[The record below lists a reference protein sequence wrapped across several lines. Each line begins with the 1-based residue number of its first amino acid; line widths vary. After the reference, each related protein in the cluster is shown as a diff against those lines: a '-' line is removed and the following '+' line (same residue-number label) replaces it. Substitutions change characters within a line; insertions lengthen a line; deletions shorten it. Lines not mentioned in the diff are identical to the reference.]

1 MILNELFK
9 PKKTITLFEGGNLEL
24 PNPND
29 PTAPYQ
35 ADEIDLKVH
44 NRSFMV
50 GLLDKLLNDI
60 NGAFYSKYKKPLWNP
75 NLLQSKQFLGGSS
88 LHFFNTDGISDKEF
102 AKHKP
107 KVGDIDTQCNKE
119 LEPEIRDFLTAY
131 DHKQIGDTTLL
142 GFSQGSEQLN
152 ALFQFQDPPI
162 KIQIDFEFG
171 RYNPETDMPDEWYR
185 FSHSSEWNDIQEGI
199 KGVFH
204 KYIYRALTSAHSS
217 IKHQVD
223 VKKTKTNIKPNV
235 RDNDL
240 SFAVASGQGGGLSQ
254 KYEPYIHTDPETGE
268 KQTHKDKVP
277 YKRLIPSAQRTYIQ
291 DLDKQFYYFFGTN
304 PEDNDKELQKSFLGT
319 LELIN
324 KYIPDPASK
333 QSVFTAFLELC
344 FEPGNAQMITK
355 NDPER
360 DQEIKFA
367 AIDNFVK
374 VCKLG
379 KLRNTAVE
387 MGKAYIDEFKE
398 VQAYKQEHPEE
409 KQPRAA
415 LKRAKAANQPVE
427 ENFADGK
434 NPGRK
439 EIDPD
444 VYEDLDNSIIA
455 RIARQIVPTIRAKST
470 PEGYVY
476 LSTQDGLS
484 LVIGCN
490 IAGGSIGINLGSQ
503 PMEDASSGPHK
514 GAVTKIISA
523 VYAAAVKHYGVPTEQ
538 GTLSIDHDAGHGVWQ
553 HIAQKLGLQY
563 DAHMVKENFADGR
576 HPEDKGDSKRHG
588 IPKHASLSQLD
599 KMTHAG
605 GRKGQLAHWQAN
617 MRRGR
622 AKHHESLSEAEVKAQ
637 LRKGMPHLKDL
648 KAADFLD
655 LLDEIH
661 DGNGNFKLE
670 NMPLN
675 VKVDGFGGRFGKNA
689 DGKPFM
695 GTSRTEP
702 RYAPGFLKYHQEK
715 GTQDP
720 EILGRAKLFDDL
732 FVEMMNAVKLVD
744 SKLGPDFLMDKQV
757 SCEVLFLPFATETE
771 EGKLKFVGIH
781 YDKLPQG
788 VQLAL
793 VPFHVVTASTGEP
806 VENSQEIVKEL
817 TGLGQ
822 QSSVMFIDNSL
833 TQNEALD
840 VTAIIPPLEN
850 IEELK
855 SIVSD
860 TMGKRDRASL
870 ELKKNVEAQLQPVK
884 LALEKAIAEDPNIIG
899 KDMLGKDY
907 EGIVLNTRLGPV
919 KITSAEQRAVIA
931 GKQAAKTSARTER
944 PRGESKTAV
953 VAIGSFIGHKGHEE
967 LFNYTINKAKELGGD
982 PYLFIGNAEGK
993 DDPIPPAVKVQ
1004 TWHKLYPE
1012 YANNISTVQQG
1023 GQLIQKI
1030 KHELINPLPGKP
1042 PRYDNIV
1049 IMVGEDRK
1057 DLNMPQALMKAV
1069 NKFQGYEHVKVSLG
1083 VTPRGTGISGTMLRN
1098 SLKNDPPEK
1107 ALAIWSNAF
1116 DVKKLGKDWIEHLM
1130 DITRKGMGIQQQTQQ
1145 QPAPVAERLFNALMA
1160 PKVNE
1165 STSLESTI
1173 KNIVTNGEPIA
1184 QLYEKLKAMAK
1195 RWVDNNGS
1203 LKGYHRNAAGQS
1215 AQWFNNFYWNKMQGD
1230 LYDLTKQASK
1240 YAPPLIAFL
1249 KDASEDRERSI
1260 NFREISA
1267 SLPSILQQ
1275 IGTRMGNKELASFG
1289 ANWNKRQQDY
1299 ENYLARIEAEVDTDD
1314 DDGYEE
1320 PKAPKDNTFG
1330 KQNVQADQIVNDILK
1345 NLPSK
1350 VAGDIRN
1357 AIARSPNKLQALQAE
1372 LQKRGVKAP
1381 MAESLIESA
1390 RMSAAVKLH
1399 RAWEREQA
1407 KSTASRKRGEEYMNQ
1422 IKQDVANKNQ
1432 RPPTPKEVED
1442 ESIMGFLATPKPV
1455 AKKSTTSS
1463 ADMRKYFEKDKPA
1476 KPEKTERGDG
1486 GEKIQRVYT
1495 RSDESVLNELDMF
1508 APRTVY
1514 FKMGDGNYIK
1524 ADYRGSETMFGGGH
1538 KENDQVNFTSMSWV
1552 SPNTARSLG
1561 LDKTLAKGSDPNDTR
1576 SQNAH
1581 SIVSPQY
1588 VGQAGPW
1595 GQRSLDVVDFINS
1608 KEDTVPSEL
1617 KTQVA
1622 QWVEKNRPKAQ
1633 PPKQGVAEGSEE
1645 KHDFI
1650 PVKLLK
1656 RNVPYWLTYDF
1667 YGHGGKLVK
1676 LSGPHPTNNNFIVVK
1691 DQDGNKYSVSKKAV
1705 LFASDPN
1712 QNKGREQGVAED
1724 DTHQIKGNELIEYL
1738 MKRFEM
1744 TREQAIELLKKKGL
1758 AEGGAKYK
1766 VRSIGQ
1772 DKKGEY
1778 YISPSTGEKVYKKAK
1793 VGDHEVPGSKEIKPK
1808 VEAMMPASNFA
1819 GSKKN
1824 KLGTA
1829 GQLKATA
1836 KHAKQGDLVGGAAE
1850 SVHSP
1855 AQRAAIAIA
1864 KQKEVD
1870 EDQRLDPHCW
1880 KGYRK
1885 QGTKMKGGTRVNNCV
1900 KVSEDVE
1907 NKMSDL
1913 IRLLENK

>member
-29 PTAPYQ
+29 PTTPYQ

-60 NGAFYSKYKKPLWNP
+60 NGAFYSRYKKPLWNP

-171 RYNPETDMPDEWYR
+171 RYDTETDMPDEWYR
-185 FSHSSEWNDIQEGI
+185 FSHSSEWNDIQAGI

-204 KYIYRALTSAHSS
+204 KWIYRALTSAHSS

-268 KQTHKDKVP
+268 KQTHKDDVP
-277 YKRLIPSAQRTYIQ
+277 YKRLIPSAERTYIQ
-291 DLDKQFYYFFGTN
+291 QLDKQFYYFFGAN
-304 PEDNDKELQKSFLGT
+304 PEGNDKELQKSFLGT

-333 QSVFTAFLELC
+333 ESVFMAFLDLC
-344 FEPGNAQMITK
+344 FEPGAGQMITK

-374 VCKLG
+374 ICKLG
-379 KLRNTAVE
+379 KLRNTAVT
-387 MGKAYIDEFKE
+387 MGKAYMDEFNE
-398 VQAYKQEHPEE
+398 VQAYKKEHPEE

-415 LKRAKAANQPVE
+415 LKRLKAA
-427 ENFADGK
+427 
-434 NPGRK
+434 
-439 EIDPD
+439 
-444 VYEDLDNSIIA
+444 
-455 RIARQIVPTIRAKST
+455 
-470 PEGYVY
+470 
-476 LSTQDGLS
+476 
-484 LVIGCN
+484 
-490 IAGGSIGINLGSQ
+490 SQ
-503 PMEDASSGPHK
+503 P
-514 GAVTKIISA
+514 TN
-523 VYAAAVKHYGVPTEQ
+523 
-538 GTLSIDHDAGHGVWQ
+538 
-553 HIAQKLGLQY
+553 
-563 DAHMVKENFADGR
+563 ENFADGR
-576 HPEDKGDSKRHG
+576 NPQDKGDAKRHG
-588 IPKHASLSQLD
+588 VPTKASVSTLRKVAKQ
-599 KMTHAG
+599 G
-605 GRKGQLAHWQAN
+605 GRKGQLAHWMAN
-617 MRRGR
+617 MKAGK
-622 AKHHESLSEAEVKAQ
+622 AKHESLNEAEVKAQ

-744 SKLGPDFLMDKQV
+744 SKLGPDFLVDKQV

-793 VPFHVVTASTGEP
+793 VPFQVVTASTGEP
-806 VENSQEIVKEL
+806 AENSQEIVKEL
-817 TGLGQ
+817 TSLGQ
-822 QSSVMFIDNSL
+822 QGSVMFIDNSL

-870 ELKKNVEAQLQPVK
+870 ELKKNVEVQLQPIK
-884 LALEKAIAEDPNIIG
+884 LALEKAIAEDPNIVG

-931 GKQAAKTSARTER
+931 SKQAAQASARTER
-944 PRGESKTAV
+944 PRGEAKTAV

-1012 YANNISTVQQG
+1012 YAKNISTVQQG

-1098 SLKNDPPEK
+1098 SLKNDSPEK
-1107 ALAIWSNAF
+1107 ALAVWSNAF
-1116 DVKKLGKDWIEHLM
+1116 DVKKLGEDWINHLM

-1145 QPAPVAERLFNALMA
+1145 QPAPVAERLFNALIS
-1160 PKVNE
+1160 PKIDE
-1165 STSLESTI
+1165 ST
-1173 KNIVTNGEPIA
+1173 
-1184 QLYEKLKAMAK
+1184 
-1195 RWVDNNGS
+1195 
-1203 LKGYHRNAAGQS
+1203 
-1215 AQWFNNFYWNKMQGD
+1215 
-1230 LYDLTKQASK
+1230 
-1240 YAPPLIAFL
+1240 
-1249 KDASEDRERSI
+1249 
-1260 NFREISA
+1260 
-1267 SLPSILQQ
+1267 
-1275 IGTRMGNKELASFG
+1275 
-1289 ANWNKRQQDY
+1289 
-1299 ENYLARIEAEVDTDD
+1299 
-1314 DDGYEE
+1314 
-1320 PKAPKDNTFG
+1320 
-1330 KQNVQADQIVNDILK
+1330 
-1345 NLPSK
+1345 
-1350 VAGDIRN
+1350 
-1357 AIARSPNKLQALQAE
+1357 
-1372 LQKRGVKAP
+1372 
-1381 MAESLIESA
+1381 
-1390 RMSAAVKLH
+1390 RMSAAVKLQ
-1399 RAWEREQA
+1399 RAWEREQT

-1422 IKQDVANKNQ
+1422 IKQDVADKNKK
-1432 RPPTPKEVED
+1432 PDASKEVED

-1455 AKKSTTSS
+1455 EKKSTTSS
-1463 ADMRKYFEKDKPA
+1463 ADMRKYFEKEKSN
-1476 KPEKTERGDG
+1476 KPEKIERGDG
-1486 GEKIQRVYT
+1486 GEKVQRVYT
-1495 RSDESVLNELDMF
+1495 RSDEEQQTPQAQQAAKALQAGILKQKQQYPNLDSAF
-1508 APRTVY
+1508 AAGVIKEILPDGTVVVA
-1514 FKMGDGNYIK
+1514 GDNSTGKIK
-1524 ADYRGSETMFGGGH
+1524 QLMALGGGAQF
-1538 KENDQVNFTSMSWV
+1538 KVVNDHEIAIAQQKPV
-1552 SPNTARSLG
+1552 SQT
-1561 LDKTLAKGSDPNDTR
+1561 
-1576 SQNAH
+1576 
-1581 SIVSPQY
+1581 
-1588 VGQAGPW
+1588 
-1595 GQRSLDVVDFINS
+1595 
-1608 KEDTVPSEL
+1608 
-1617 KTQVA
+1617 
-1622 QWVEKNRPKAQ
+1622 
-1633 PPKQGVAEGSEE
+1633 VAE
-1645 KHDFI
+1645 K
-1650 PVKLLK
+1650 
-1656 RNVPYWLTYDF
+1656 
-1667 YGHGGKLVK
+1667 
-1676 LSGPHPTNNNFIVVK
+1676 
-1691 DQDGNKYSVSKKAV
+1691 
-1705 LFASDPN
+1705 
-1712 QNKGREQGVAED
+1712 
-1724 DTHQIKGNELIEYL
+1724 
-1738 MKRFEM
+1738 
-1744 TREQAIELLKKKGL
+1744 
-1758 AEGGAKYK
+1758 
-1766 VRSIGQ
+1766 
-1772 DKKGEY
+1772 
-1778 YISPSTGEKVYKKAK
+1778 
-1793 VGDHEVPGSKEIKPK
+1793 
-1808 VEAMMPASNFA
+1808 MMPASNFA

-1829 GQLKATA
+1829 GQWRNKGPKANSPA
-1836 KHAKQGDLVGGAAE
+1836 KAGDLVGGAAE
-1850 SVHSP
+1850 SLVP
-1855 AQRAAIAIA
+1855 
-1864 KQKEVD
+1864 
-1870 EDQRLDPHCW
+1870 
-1880 KGYRK
+1880 
-1885 QGTKMKGGTRVNNCV
+1885 
-1900 KVSEDVE
+1900 VSEDVE
-1907 NKMSDL
+1907 NKMINL

>member
-1 MILNELFK
+1 MILNELFR
-9 PKKTITLFEGGNLEL
+9 PKKTIVILEGGNLEL

-29 PTAPYQ
+29 PSTPYQ

-60 NGAFYSKYKKPLWNP
+60 NGAFYSKYKKSLWNP

-88 LHFFNTDGISDKEF
+88 LHFFNTNGISDKEF

-171 RYNPETDMPDEWYR
+171 RYDTETDMPDEWYR

-268 KQTHKDKVP
+268 KMTHKDDVP
-277 YKRLIPSAQRTYIQ
+277 YKRLIPSAERTYIQ
-291 DLDKQFYYFFGTN
+291 NLDKQFYYFFGVN
-304 PEDNDKELQKSFLGT
+304 PEGNDKELQRSFLGT

-333 QSVFTAFLELC
+333 ESVFNAFLELC

-398 VQAYKQEHPEE
+398 VQAYKKEHPEE

-415 LKRAKAANQPVE
+415 LKRLKAASQPV
-427 ENFADGK
+427 N
-434 NPGRK
+434 
-439 EIDPD
+439 
-444 VYEDLDNSIIA
+444 
-455 RIARQIVPTIRAKST
+455 
-470 PEGYVY
+470 
-476 LSTQDGLS
+476 
-484 LVIGCN
+484 
-490 IAGGSIGINLGSQ
+490 
-503 PMEDASSGPHK
+503 
-514 GAVTKIISA
+514 
-523 VYAAAVKHYGVPTEQ
+523 
-538 GTLSIDHDAGHGVWQ
+538 
-553 HIAQKLGLQY
+553 
-563 DAHMVKENFADGR
+563 ENFADGR
-576 HPEDKGDSKRHG
+576 HPEDKGDAKRHG
-588 IPKHASLSQLD
+588 INTKASVSSLRKTAKQ
-599 KMTHAG
+599 G
-605 GRKGQLAHWQAN
+605 GRKGQLAHWLAN
-617 MRRGR
+617 MKAGR

-675 VKVDGFGGRFGKNA
+675 VKIDGFGGRFGKNA

-744 SKLGPDFLMDKQV
+744 SKLGPDFLVDKQV
-757 SCEVLFLPFATETE
+757 SCEVLFLPFATETP

-806 VENSQEIVKEL
+806 VENSQEVVKEL

-822 QSSVMFIDNSL
+822 QGSVMFVDNSL

-840 VTAIIPPLEN
+840 VTAIVPPLEN

-870 ELKKNVEAQLQPVK
+870 ELRKNVEAQLQPVK

-931 GKQAAKTSARTER
+931 GKQAAQSSARTER
-944 PRGESKTAV
+944 PRGEAKTAV

-1042 PRYDNIV
+1042 PRYDNII

-1107 ALAIWSNAF
+1107 ALATWSNAF
-1116 DVKKLGKDWIEHLM
+1116 DVKKLGVDWIKHLM
-1130 DITRKGMGIQQQTQQ
+1130 DITRKGMGIQKQTQQ

-1160 PKVNE
+1160 PKIDE
-1165 STSLESTI
+1165 ST
-1173 KNIVTNGEPIA
+1173 
-1184 QLYEKLKAMAK
+1184 
-1195 RWVDNNGS
+1195 
-1203 LKGYHRNAAGQS
+1203 
-1215 AQWFNNFYWNKMQGD
+1215 
-1230 LYDLTKQASK
+1230 
-1240 YAPPLIAFL
+1240 
-1249 KDASEDRERSI
+1249 
-1260 NFREISA
+1260 
-1267 SLPSILQQ
+1267 
-1275 IGTRMGNKELASFG
+1275 
-1289 ANWNKRQQDY
+1289 
-1299 ENYLARIEAEVDTDD
+1299 
-1314 DDGYEE
+1314 
-1320 PKAPKDNTFG
+1320 
-1330 KQNVQADQIVNDILK
+1330 
-1345 NLPSK
+1345 
-1350 VAGDIRN
+1350 
-1357 AIARSPNKLQALQAE
+1357 
-1372 LQKRGVKAP
+1372 
-1381 MAESLIESA
+1381 
-1390 RMSAAVKLH
+1390 RMSAAVKLQ

-1407 KSTASRKRGEEYMNQ
+1407 KSTASRKRGEEYMNK
-1422 IKQDVANKNQ
+1422 IKQDVADKNKKPN
-1432 RPPTPKEVED
+1432 PPED

-1455 AKKSTTSS
+1455 EKKPMPSS
-1463 ADMRKYFEKDKPA
+1463 AEMRKYFEKEKPSN
-1476 KPEKTERGDG
+1476 PEKIERGQG
-1486 GEKIQRVYT
+1486 GNKVQKVYT
-1495 RSDESVLNELDMF
+1495 RSDEEQQTAQAQQAAKALQAGILKQKQQYPKLDSAF
-1508 APRTVY
+1508 AAGVIKEIQPDGTVVVA
-1514 FKMGDGNYIK
+1514 GDNSTSQIK
-1524 ADYRGSETMFGGGH
+1524 QLLALGGGAQF
-1538 KENDQVNFTSMSWV
+1538 KVVNDHEI
-1552 SPNTARSLG
+1552 A
-1561 LDKTLAKGSDPNDTR
+1561 
-1576 SQNAH
+1576 
-1581 SIVSPQY
+1581 I
-1588 VGQAGPW
+1588 
-1595 GQRSLDVVDFINS
+1595 S
-1608 KEDTVPSEL
+1608 KQEPVMQTV
-1617 KTQVA
+1617 
-1622 QWVEKNRPKAQ
+1622 
-1633 PPKQGVAEGSEE
+1633 
-1645 KHDFI
+1645 
-1650 PVKLLK
+1650 
-1656 RNVPYWLTYDF
+1656 
-1667 YGHGGKLVK
+1667 
-1676 LSGPHPTNNNFIVVK
+1676 
-1691 DQDGNKYSVSKKAV
+1691 
-1705 LFASDPN
+1705 
-1712 QNKGREQGVAED
+1712 
-1724 DTHQIKGNELIEYL
+1724 
-1738 MKRFEM
+1738 
-1744 TREQAIELLKKKGL
+1744 

-1772 DKKGEY
+1772 DKRGEY
-1778 YISPSTGEKVYKKAK
+1778 YISPSTGEKVYKKAR
-1793 VGDHEVPGSKEIKPK
+1793 VGDHEVPNTKEIKPK
-1808 VEAMMPASNFA
+1808 VETMMPASNFA

-1850 SVHSP
+1850 SVHIP

-1864 KQKEVD
+1864 KKKEREVE
-1870 EDQRLDPHCW
+1870 EDQRLDPSCW

-1900 KVSEDVE
+1900 KVSEDVQ

>member
-1 MILNELFK
+1 MILNELFR
-9 PKKTITLFEGGNLEL
+9 PKKSTPILEGGNLEL

-29 PTAPYQ
+29 QASPYQ

-60 NGAFYSKYKKPLWNP
+60 NIAFYNQHKKPLWNP
-75 NLLQSKQFLGGSS
+75 ELLQSKEFLGGSS
-88 LHFFNTDGISDKEF
+88 LHFFNTKGITDKEF
-102 AKHKP
+102 TKNKP
-107 KVGDIDTQCNKE
+107 KVGDIDTQCDKE
-119 LEPEIRDFLTAY
+119 LELEIEEFLTAN
-131 DHKQIGDTTLL
+131 DHRQIGDTTLL
-142 GFSQGSEQLN
+142 GFSRGSEQLN

-171 RYNPETDMPDEWYR
+171 QYDTETGKPDEWYR
-185 FSHSSEWNDIQEGI
+185 FSHSSEWNDVQAGI
-199 KGVFH
+199 KGVMH
-204 KYIYRALTSAHSS
+204 KWLYRALTSAHSS

-235 RDNDL
+235 KDNDL

-254 KYEPYIHTDPETGE
+254 KYEPYIHTDPATGE
-268 KQTHKDKVP
+268 KKAHQDNIP
-277 YKRLIPSAQRTYIQ
+277 YKRLIPSSERKYIQ
-291 DLDKQFYYFFGTN
+291 KLDQQFYYFFGTQ
-304 PEDNDKELQKSFLGT
+304 PKENDSELQKSFLGT
-319 LELIN
+319 LDLIN

-333 QSVFTAFLELC
+333 ESVFMAFLNLC
-344 FEPGNAQMITK
+344 FEPGVGQMITK

-360 DQEIKFA
+360 DQELKFA
-367 AIDNFVK
+367 AIDMFISK
-374 VCKLG
+374 CKL
-379 KLRNTAVE
+379 KNLRATAVE
-387 MGKAYIDEFKE
+387 MGKAYSEEFLE
-398 VQAYKQEHPEE
+398 VQAYKKEHPEE

-415 LKRAKAANQPVE
+415 LKRLKAAGQP
-427 ENFADGK
+427 
-434 NPGRK
+434 
-439 EIDPD
+439 
-444 VYEDLDNSIIA
+444 
-455 RIARQIVPTIRAKST
+455 
-470 PEGYVY
+470 
-476 LSTQDGLS
+476 
-484 LVIGCN
+484 
-490 IAGGSIGINLGSQ
+490 IN
-503 PMEDASSGPHK
+503 EDAMMGKIEQTGKIVRIIKKQHSVPFSDEKNWLLIDTDPAK
-514 GAVTKIISA
+514 GNK
-523 VYAAAVKHYGVPTEQ
+523 G
-538 GTLSIDHDAGHGVWQ
+538 
-553 HIAQKLGLQY
+553 LGLKWIPANTRFEWVRPY
-563 DAHMVKENFADGR
+563 KETIA
-576 HPEDKGDSKRHG
+576 
-588 IPKHASLSQLD
+588 
-599 KMTHAG
+599 
-605 GRKGQLAHWQAN
+605 
-617 MRRGR
+617 
-622 AKHHESLSEAEVKAQ
+622 EAEVKAQ

-675 VKVDGFGGRFGKNA
+675 VKVDGFGGRFGKNT

-732 FVEMMNAVKLVD
+732 FAEMMNAVKLVD
-744 SKLGPDFLMDKQV
+744 SQLGQDFLIDKQV
-757 SCEVLFLPFATETE
+757 SCEVLFLPFATETP

-781 YDKLPQG
+781 YDKLPDG

-806 VENSQEIVKEL
+806 VEDSQQIVKEL
-817 TGLGQ
+817 TSLGQ
-822 QSSVMFIDNSL
+822 QGSVMFIDNSL
-833 TQNEALD
+833 TQRKGLD
-840 VTAIIPPLEN
+840 VTAIIPPLDN

-855 SIVSD
+855 SVVSD
-860 TMGKRDRASL
+860 TTGKRDRASL
-870 ELKKNVEAQLQPVK
+870 QLRKDVEAQLQPIK
-884 LALEKAIAEDPNIIG
+884 LALEKAIAEDPNIVG
-899 KDMLGKDY
+899 KDMLGQDY

-919 KITSAEQRAVIA
+919 KITSQEQRTLIA
-931 GKQAAKTSARTER
+931 NKQAAKTSARTER
-944 PRGESKTAV
+944 PRGEAKTAV

-1083 VTPRGTGISGTMLRN
+1083 VTPRGTGISGTLLRN

-1107 ALAIWSNAF
+1107 ALATWSNAF
-1116 DVKKLGKDWIEHLM
+1116 DVNKLGEDWIKHLM
-1130 DITRKGMGIQQQTQQ
+1130 DITRKGMGIQQPQAPA
-1145 QPAPVAERLFNALMA
+1145 QPAPIAERLFNALIM
-1160 PKVNE
+1160 PTQIINE

-1173 KNIVTNGEPIA
+1173 KNIVTNGESIA
-1184 QLYEKLKAMAK
+1184 QLYEKLKVMAK

-1240 YAPPLIAFL
+1240 YAPPLLAFL
-1249 KDASEDRERSI
+1249 KDASEDRERHI

-1320 PKAPKDNTFG
+1320 PKTPKDNTFG

-1390 RMSAAVKLH
+1390 RMSAAVKLQ

-1422 IKQDVANKNQ
+1422 IKQDVADKNKK
-1432 RPPTPKEVED
+1432 PDVPKEVED
-1442 ESIMGFLATPKPV
+1442 ESIMGFLATPKP
-1455 AKKSTTSS
+1455 AEKKSTTSS

-1476 KPEKTERGDG
+1476 NPEKTERGDG
-1486 GEKIQRVYT
+1486 SKKVQQVYT
-1495 RSDESVLNELDMF
+1495 RSDE
-1508 APRTVY
+1508 
-1514 FKMGDGNYIK
+1514 
-1524 ADYRGSETMFGGGH
+1524 
-1538 KENDQVNFTSMSWV
+1538 
-1552 SPNTARSLG
+1552 
-1561 LDKTLAKGSDPNDTR
+1561 
-1576 SQNAH
+1576 
-1581 SIVSPQY
+1581 
-1588 VGQAGPW
+1588 
-1595 GQRSLDVVDFINS
+1595 
-1608 KEDTVPSEL
+1608 
-1617 KTQVA
+1617 
-1622 QWVEKNRPKAQ
+1622 
-1633 PPKQGVAEGSEE
+1633 
-1645 KHDFI
+1645 
-1650 PVKLLK
+1650 
-1656 RNVPYWLTYDF
+1656 
-1667 YGHGGKLVK
+1667 
-1676 LSGPHPTNNNFIVVK
+1676 
-1691 DQDGNKYSVSKKAV
+1691 
-1705 LFASDPN
+1705 
-1712 QNKGREQGVAED
+1712 EQGVAE
-1724 DTHQIKGNELIEYL
+1724 
-1738 MKRFEM
+1738 
-1744 TREQAIELLKKKGL
+1744 
-1758 AEGGAKYK
+1758 
-1766 VRSIGQ
+1766 
-1772 DKKGEY
+1772 
-1778 YISPSTGEKVYKKAK
+1778 
-1793 VGDHEVPGSKEIKPK
+1793 
-1808 VEAMMPASNFA
+1808 AMMPANNFA

-1850 SVHSP
+1850 GMGG
-1855 AQRAAIAIA
+1855 AIAGGVLGAVVTKNPRGSLAGA
-1864 KQKEVD
+1864 KLGSTIQDKLTTEKIKGSD
-1870 EDQRLDPHCW
+1870 GKACW
-1880 KGYRK
+1880 DGYRYN
-1885 QGTKMKGGTRVNNCV
+1885 GTKHGKDRCV

-1913 IRLLENK
+1913 IRLLGNK

>member
-9 PKKTITLFEGGNLEL
+9 PKKTIPIFEGGNLEL

-102 AKHKP
+102 AKYKP

-119 LEPEIRDFLTAY
+119 LEPEIRDFLTTY

-171 RYNPETDMPDEWYR
+171 RYDTETDMPDEWYR
-185 FSHSSEWNDIQEGI
+185 FSHSSEWNDIQAGI

-204 KYIYRALTSAHSS
+204 KWIYRALTSAHSS
-217 IKHQVD
+217 VKHQVD

-254 KYEPYIHTDPETGE
+254 KYEPYINTDPETGE
-268 KQTHKDKVP
+268 KQTHKDEVP
-277 YKRLIPSAQRTYIQ
+277 YKRLIPSAERTYIQ
-291 DLDKQFYYFFGTN
+291 QLDKQFYYFFGTN
-304 PEDNDKELQKSFLGT
+304 PEGNDKELQKSFLGT

-333 QSVFTAFLELC
+333 ESVFMAFLELC
-344 FEPGNAQMITK
+344 FEPGSGQMITK

-367 AIDNFVK
+367 AIDTFVK

-387 MGKAYIDEFKE
+387 MGKAYMDEFNE
-398 VQAYKQEHPEE
+398 VQAYKKEHPEE

-415 LKRAKAANQPVE
+415 LKRLKAA
-427 ENFADGK
+427 
-434 NPGRK
+434 
-439 EIDPD
+439 
-444 VYEDLDNSIIA
+444 
-455 RIARQIVPTIRAKST
+455 
-470 PEGYVY
+470 
-476 LSTQDGLS
+476 
-484 LVIGCN
+484 
-490 IAGGSIGINLGSQ
+490 SQ
-503 PMEDASSGPHK
+503 P
-514 GAVTKIISA
+514 TN
-523 VYAAAVKHYGVPTEQ
+523 
-538 GTLSIDHDAGHGVWQ
+538 
-553 HIAQKLGLQY
+553 
-563 DAHMVKENFADGR
+563 ENFADGR
-576 HPEDKGDSKRHG
+576 NPQDKGDSKRHG
-588 IPKHASLSQLD
+588 VPTKASVSTLRKVAKQ
-599 KMTHAG
+599 G
-605 GRKGQLAHWQAN
+605 GRKGQLAHWMAN
-617 MRRGR
+617 MKAGK
-622 AKHHESLSEAEVKAQ
+622 AKHESLNEADVKAQ

-702 RYAPGFLKYHQEK
+702 RYAPGFVKYHQEK

-744 SKLGPDFLMDKQV
+744 SKLGPDFLIDKQV

-793 VPFHVVTASTGEP
+793 VPLNVVTASTGEP
-806 VENSQEIVKEL
+806 VENSQEVIKEL
-817 TGLGQ
+817 TGIGQ
-822 QSSVMFIDNSL
+822 QGSVMFIDNSL

-840 VTAIIPPLEN
+840 VTAIVPPLEN

-884 LALEKAIAEDPNIIG
+884 LALEKAIAEDPNIVG

-931 GKQAAKTSARTER
+931 GKQAAQASARAER
-944 PRGESKTAV
+944 PRGEAKTAV
-953 VAIGSFIGHKGHEE
+953 VAVGSFIGHKGHQD
-967 LFNYTINKAKELGGD
+967 LFQYTINKAKELGGD

-1012 YANNISTVQQG
+1012 YTDNISTVQQG

-1057 DLNMPQALMKAV
+1057 GLSMPQALMKAV
-1069 NKFQGYEHVKVSLG
+1069 NKFQGYEHVKASLG
-1083 VTPRGTGISGTMLRN
+1083 VTPRESGFSGTLLRN
-1098 SLKNDPPEK
+1098 SLKNDTPEK
-1107 ALAIWSNAF
+1107 ALAVWSNAF
-1116 DVKKLGKDWIEHLM
+1116 DVKKLGEDWIEHLM

-1145 QPAPVAERLFNALMA
+1145 QPAPVAERLFNALIA

-1165 STSLESTI
+1165 ST
-1173 KNIVTNGEPIA
+1173 
-1184 QLYEKLKAMAK
+1184 
-1195 RWVDNNGS
+1195 
-1203 LKGYHRNAAGQS
+1203 
-1215 AQWFNNFYWNKMQGD
+1215 
-1230 LYDLTKQASK
+1230 
-1240 YAPPLIAFL
+1240 
-1249 KDASEDRERSI
+1249 
-1260 NFREISA
+1260 
-1267 SLPSILQQ
+1267 
-1275 IGTRMGNKELASFG
+1275 
-1289 ANWNKRQQDY
+1289 
-1299 ENYLARIEAEVDTDD
+1299 
-1314 DDGYEE
+1314 
-1320 PKAPKDNTFG
+1320 
-1330 KQNVQADQIVNDILK
+1330 
-1345 NLPSK
+1345 
-1350 VAGDIRN
+1350 
-1357 AIARSPNKLQALQAE
+1357 
-1372 LQKRGVKAP
+1372 
-1381 MAESLIESA
+1381 
-1390 RMSAAVKLH
+1390 RMSAAVKLQ

-1432 RPPTPKEVED
+1432 KPTAPKEVED
-1442 ESIMGFLATPKPV
+1442 ESIMGFLATPKHSV

-1463 ADMRKYFEKDKPA
+1463 ADMRKYFEKDKPS

-1486 GEKIQRVYT
+1486 GEKVQRVYT
-1495 RSDESVLNELDMF
+1495 RSDEEQSVSELFEPSTD
-1508 APRTVY
+1508 Y
-1514 FKMGDGNYIK
+1514 YILSNGKMVQV
-1524 ADYRGSETMFGGGH
+1524 DYRPGTDGQSPAPFTDV
-1538 KENDQVNFTSMSWV
+1538 KVNYV
-1552 SPNTARSLG
+1552 NPAL
-1561 LDKTLAKGSDPNDTR
+1561 K
-1576 SQNAH
+1576 
-1581 SIVSPQY
+1581 PQGPSFNST
-1588 VGQAGPW
+1588 GQAERWDRAPDGVK
-1595 GQRSLDVVDFINS
+1595 QAI
-1608 KEDTVPSEL
+1608 
-1617 KTQVA
+1617 
-1622 QWVEKNRPKAQ
+1622 EKFVRQ
-1633 PPKQGVAEGSEE
+1633 PQQGVAES
-1645 KHDFI
+1645 
-1650 PVKLLK
+1650 
-1656 RNVPYWLTYDF
+1656 N
-1667 YGHGGKLVK
+1667 
-1676 LSGPHPTNNNFIVVK
+1676 SGV
-1691 DQDGNKYSVSKKAV
+1691 
-1705 LFASDPN
+1705 
-1712 QNKGREQGVAED
+1712 
-1724 DTHQIKGNELIEYL
+1724 
-1738 MKRFEM
+1738 
-1744 TREQAIELLKKKGL
+1744 
-1758 AEGGAKYK
+1758 KYK

-1850 SVHSP
+1850 SVQS
-1855 AQRAAIAIA
+1855 
-1864 KQKEVD
+1864 